1 MHRSLRSITSGA
13 EYVQHHDQGI
23 AQGARLIEEGS
34 RLGEK
39 TLNPLDLWLAVRVVN
54 HAASLSDLAKT
65 TPKCVPKR
73 FGDVVEHRARLS
85 DDENF
90 HRHARNKIDGWR

>member
-1 MHRSLRSITSGA
+1 MRQS
-13 EYVQHHDQGI
+13 HDNSVT
-23 AQGARLIEEGS
+23 QGARLIEEGS
-34 RLGEK
+34 RLGEEAVS
-39 TLNPLDLWLAVRVVN
+39 PVDIWLAVRVIV
-54 HAASLSDLAKT
+54 HAASFSDLAKAA
-65 TPKCVPKR
+65 PKCVPKR